1 MNHGVGMARVPR
13 EGWCHRCVED
23 PKEARWEA
31 AGHSRLTWWGGGG
44 GEEVGLD
51 TSHAHQMLE
60 AAARAPL
67 ATQLRTKEVIV

>member
-1 MNHGVGMARVPR
+1 MG
-13 EGWCHRCVED
+13 
-23 PKEARWEA
+23 
-31 AGHSRLTWWGGGG
+31 SRRSFPLNMVGGGG